1 MIYSN
6 SRYAD
11 GTFVKA
17 YDSRRGK
24 SYMTVLRK
32 IGEIRAEFNF
42 YEWEEG
48 DRIDTIADKFSAKPG
63 FWQDI
68 MDINPEI
75 INPYSIPVGTV
86 IRIPSSFNVGK

>member
-11 GTFVKA
+11 GTFIKA

-24 SYMTVLRK
+24 SYTTVLRK
-32 IGEIRAEFNF
+32 QGNITSDFNF

-48 DRIDTIADKFSAKPG
+48 DRIDSIADKFSAKPG
-63 FWQDI
+63 FWEDI

-75 INPYSIPVGTV
+75 INPYSIRVGTV
-86 IRIPSSFNVGK
+86 IRIPSSFHLGK